1 MVPTPIALGLT
12 LCEKV
17 IVEEAT
23 RNITLVNCFSRLRA
37 AAFPFQPV
45 PFSVCAALTDAHG
58 AGTIHVT
65 VTRLETDEV
74 IHDWQAPATFPD
86 RFAVVRVRFRI
97 NDCSFPAPGRYQI
110 MLSVN
115 GE

>member
-1 MVPTPIALGLT
+1 VEEVAIENCAVNATAWSLARTSPMVPTPIALGLT

-45 PFSVCAALTDAHG
+45 PFSVCAARFGNHSRGGLTPCKTLNMPRHQMEGWG
-58 AGTIHVT
+58 AST
-65 VTRLETDEV
+65 
-74 IHDWQAPATFPD
+74 A
-86 RFAVVRVRFRI
+86 
-97 NDCSFPAPGRYQI
+97 
-110 MLSVN
+110 
-115 GE
+115 